1 MSKRTLKKID
11 KLVSFDKKL
20 STLVKCEKNFI
31 DSVRFMASSLS
42 NLAQNLAEGTHKIK
56 RKYGHNNKKYE
67 TFGNKH
73 EDCECYLEYKS
84 NKDDLIV

>member
-1 MSKRTLKKID
+1 MSKRKLKKID

-20 STLVKCEKNFI
+20 SKLVKCENNFI
-31 DSVRFMASSLS
+31 DSVRFMASSPS
-42 NLAQNLAEGTHKIK
+42 NLAQNFAKGTHEIK
-56 RKYGHNNKKYE
+56 CKCGHNNQKYE

-73 EDCECYLEYKS
+73 KDCECYLEYTS